1 MLPLYLLCILKV
13 GEIEMSK
20 IILAAG
26 FISTFIFGANE
37 AISQCM
43 CAYLPGGYRLPAHE
57 ALKSSDVVFTGEI
70 VEVKKGVSSNQYDVK
85 FKIQIAWKK
94 DVGETIVLR
103 TYKESCGFFGEK
115 GEQYLVYAYMRDGML
130 TTNGCTRTEKLDE
143 ASADLKEFEE
153 KGEKP
158 VKQYETK

>member
-1 MLPLYLLCILKV
+1 MLPLCLLCILKV

-26 FISTFIFGANE
+26 FISAFIFGANE
-37 AISQCM
+37 AISQCK
-43 CAYLPGGYRLPAHE
+43 CAFVPGSYRLPAHE

-70 VEVKKGVSSNQYDVK
+70 VEVKKGVSANQYDVK

-103 TYKESCGFFGEK
+103 TYKVSCGFFGEK

-130 TTNGCTRTEKLDE
+130 TTNGCTRTEKLDK